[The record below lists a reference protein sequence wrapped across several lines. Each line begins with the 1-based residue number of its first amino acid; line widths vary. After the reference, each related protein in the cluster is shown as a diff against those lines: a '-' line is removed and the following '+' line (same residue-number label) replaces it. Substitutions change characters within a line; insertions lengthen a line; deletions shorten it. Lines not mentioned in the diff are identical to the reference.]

1 MRPSPA
7 RLHVA
12 GWLALALSLLAGL
25 TIGGSGL
32 GVGAALA
39 ALGGRGDDF
48 ALTVMREIR
57 LPRALLAAAVGAA
70 LSLAGLLMQAV
81 FINPLADPYIVGAA
95 SGASLGA
102 ALAILAGLSLSYA
115 GQSGVAMCAFLGAL
129 AAVALA
135 WRIAGGA
142 RRTDPF
148 RLLLTGVALGMLV
161 SALTSLL
168 MLLSRT
174 ALEQAFFWLVG
185 GFAAA
190 SWPQLPPVLITL
202 GIALVFGA
210 PAMAAMN
217 LLLLGDESAGRLGID
232 PARLRTRLIL
242 LATLLTGA
250 AVAAAGVVSFVGLMV
265 PHALRRVAGPD
276 HRTLFWLCPLWGAA
290 ALCAA
295 DAAGRWASGALAG
308 GREIP
313 VGVITAAIGVP
324 LMLALLRRR

>member
-1 MRPSPA
+1 MAGA
-7 RLHVA
+7 RAFAIALLGDLAVA
-12 GWLALALSLLAGL
+12 GAGL
-25 TIGGSGL
+25 PAP
-32 GVGAALA
+32 AALA
-39 ALGGRGDDF
+39 ALAGRGDEF
-48 ALTVMREIR
+48 ARTVVWELR

-102 ALAILAGLSLSYA
+102 ALAILAGLSLSVA
-115 GQSGVAMCAFLGAL
+115 GQSGVAICAFLGAL

-142 RRTDPF
+142 HRIDPF
-148 RLLLTGVALGMLV
+148 RLLLTGVALGMGV
-161 SALTSLL
+161 SAVTSLL
-168 MLLSRT
+168 MLLSRP

-185 GFAAA
+185 GFSAAA
-190 SWPQLPPVLITL
+190 WPQLPPVLL
-202 GIALVFGA
+202 ALALALAAGA

-217 LLLLGDESAGRLGID
+217 LLLLGDESAGRLGIE
-232 PARLRTRLIL
+232 PARLRGRLIL

-250 AVAAAGVVSFVGLMV
+250 AVAAAGVVSFIGLMV

-276 HRTLFWLCPLWGAA
+276 HRRLFWLSPLWGAA

-295 DAAGRWASGALAG
+295 DALGRWASAALAG

-313 VGVITAAIGVP
+313 VGVITAAVGVP
-324 LMLALLRRR
+324 LMLALLRKK